1 MVRGKTRSLFQ
12 KIHLYIGLCFGGI
25 FMLLGLTGSAIA
37 WLHEIDSMLNPDL
50 FHVGSMSGVVA
61 DNPVRVA
68 PAKVQAVLDRLAADP
83 QYGRP
88 VQLMLPEH
96 ADEVF
101 VAWYRKE
108 SPDNA
113 SLLAIKIS
121 RQVMV
126 NPYTLQVTGERDW
139 GELGLSRRLLMPT
152 VFHLHRYLAAGEFG
166 KTVIGVSGLVL
177 VITAISGMV
186 LWWPKLNRK
195 ALQQALSISRRGS
208 WPRFNYS
215 FHRAAG
221 FFAAPVFIV
230 LGFSGWYFNLP
241 KWVIP
246 IVRSVATV
254 SAPDKPGNR
263 ASSRGGTLV
272 SPRQAMEAAQAL
284 YPNSRVSRIALPNK
298 PSMPYEIR
306 LRQANEVRQGD
317 GATRITI
324 DAYSGEILQVRD
336 PMHAPGGDRFLNWL
350 FPLHKGE
357 AFGSVGRIFITCFG
371 VVPLLFLMTGLGIYL
386 KRKKKV

>member
-1 MVRGKTRSLFQ
+1 MIRAKTRSLLQ
-12 KIHLYIGLCFGGI
+12 KIHLYIGLCFGGV

-37 WLHEIDSMLNPDL
+37 WLHEIDSLLNPDL
-50 FHVGSMSGVVA
+50 FHVRSMSGVVA

-68 PAKVQAVLDRLAADP
+68 PAKVQEVLDRLAADP

-96 ADEVF
+96 ADEVL
-101 VAWYRKE
+101 VAWYPKE
-108 SPDNA
+108 SSDQDSP
-113 SLLAIKIS
+113 LAIRIS

-166 KTVIGVSGLVL
+166 KTVVGVAGLVL
-177 VITAISGMV
+177 LIAAITGIV
-186 LWWPKLNRK
+186 LWWPKPSRK
-195 ALQQALSISRRGS
+195 ALRQALSISYRGS
-208 WPRFNYS
+208 WPRLNYS
-215 FHRAAG
+215 SHRAAG

-246 IVRSVATV
+246 IVSSVATV

-263 ASSRGGTLV
+263 APSRGGTLV

-284 YPNSRVSRIALPNK
+284 FPHSRVSRIALPNK

-306 LRQANEVRQGD
+306 VRQPNEVRKGD
-317 GATRITI
+317 GATRIMV
-324 DAYSGEILQVRD
+324 DAYSGAILQVRD
-336 PMHAPGGDRFLNWL
+336 PMRAPGGDTFLSWL
-350 FPLHKGE
+350 FPLHSGE